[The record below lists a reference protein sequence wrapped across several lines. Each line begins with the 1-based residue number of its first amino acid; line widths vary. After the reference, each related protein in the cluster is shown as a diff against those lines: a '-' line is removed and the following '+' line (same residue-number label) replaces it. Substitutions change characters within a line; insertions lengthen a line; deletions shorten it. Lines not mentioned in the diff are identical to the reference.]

1 MRACY
6 TACSNTCSLSDL
18 FSLFSLR
25 YTHQLL
31 FLIIWAGT
39 LDACIDE
46 RDAVRR
52 EIELAFEHG
61 CIVVP
66 VHFFVARTTD
76 ERVKPSWLESRPAG
90 VAVQQHRKACRMWE
104 RIYANQGQQS
114 SLHGSHYSYWRGA
127 TMCSISPLKAS
138 VHYMLSRLH

>member
-1 MRACY
+1 MRSCVFFS
-6 TACSNTCSLSDL
+6 CVL
-18 FSLFSLR
+18 SLFPTYKLF
-25 YTHQLL
+25 

-52 EIELAFEHG
+52 EIELAFEYG

-104 RIYANQGQQS
+104 RIYANQGQ
-114 SLHGSHYSYWRGA
+114 
-127 TMCSISPLKAS
+127 SPSCCLMTAMAG
-138 VHYMLSRLH
+138 V